1 MTKGDMKAVVRT
13 LGMQEHTLLL
23 CLASGT
29 DWMQAGVTYKTV
41 AGMMGNLIV
50 GRTSLVSMTSTG
62 TLVLT
67 DAGRVVLRA
76 IL

>member
-1 MTKGDMKAVVRT
+1 
-13 LGMQEHTLLL
+13 
-23 CLASGT
+23 
-29 DWMQAGVTYKTV
+29 MQAGVTYKTV